1 MFSGLLSTKL
11 MSQKDGRVK
20 VMAEILCGIR
30 VIKFHVWEDHF
41 VEKIGSEY
49 DTTVHIN
56 FTFLQSIYR
65 KLKRPITKQ
74 GRRHD

>member
-1 MFSGLLSTKL
+1 
-11 MSQKDGRVK
+11 
-20 VMAEILCGIR
+20 MAEILRGIR

-56 FTFLQSIYR
+56 FTVLQEQRNVLISPFFVLVMTFYS
-65 KLKRPITKQ
+65 LVS
-74 GRRHD
+74 

>member
-1 MFSGLLSTKL
+1 ML
-11 MSQKDGRVK
+11 QKDGRVK
-20 VMAEILCGIR
+20 VMAEILRGIR

-56 FTFLQSIYR
+56 FTVLQEQRNVLISPFFVLVMTFYS
-65 KLKRPITKQ
+65 LVS
-74 GRRHD
+74 